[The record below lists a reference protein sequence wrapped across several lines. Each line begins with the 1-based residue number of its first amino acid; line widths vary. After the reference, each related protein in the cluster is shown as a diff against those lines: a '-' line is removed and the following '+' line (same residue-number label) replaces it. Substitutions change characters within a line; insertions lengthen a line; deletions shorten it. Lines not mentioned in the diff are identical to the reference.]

1 MCGIAGFTGWGDE
14 QIARNMIQAIKYRG
28 PDSTGVFAHPEFTL
42 AFARLAIIDLRPEGN
57 QPMMSVD
64 KRFIIVFNGEI
75 YNYQSLRK
83 ELEPDFS
90 FRSLSDTEVLLNLYA
105 RDGVNMLQSIN
116 GMFAFAIYDFEKKE
130 LFVARDR
137 MGKKPLYYTATNN
150 SFVFASELKAVL
162 QHPSVVK
169 KVNIEAV
176 NQYLT
181 FDYVPTPNSIVENV
195 YKLEAGHYLLVKNN
209 QVVQKQRYWE
219 HDFSRHSQISFDDAV
234 GQLDRLLDQAVKSR
248 LMSDVPLGVFL
259 SGGLDSSVVAYYAQK
274 NSSQKIKTFSI
285 GFENK
290 SYDEAGYAQQVSEH
304 LSTEHYME
312 VLTAQQTLNLI
323 DEILPLV
330 DEPFADASLIP
341 TYFLSKHTRH
351 YVTVA
356 LGGDGSDELMAG
368 YPTFI
373 SDRFKGPFA
382 SLPKPLIKTMMSFFR
397 TALKVSDK
405 NISIDFKISQFLRG
419 FSGSSNHI
427 HQLWLGSFLPEE
439 KKALFLPEVYSSL
452 SDKSGLSIIDK
463 YFNTSKADW
472 TDFEKTSHYY
482 YQTYL
487 QDDILV
493 KVDRA
498 SMYNSLEVRAPF
510 LDKNVVEFLNSLPKN
525 YKQKGLESKHIL
537 KKLMEGKLPD
547 NIIYRP
553 KKGFGIPLSHWVR
566 HELKNSIQE
575 TLYEKDALFDKGFVE
590 KIFSE
595 HQSKKANHRKLIWNL
610 FVLKKYLTYYNL

>member
-14 QIARNMIQAIKYRG
+14 RIARNMIQAINYRG
-28 PDSTGVFAHPEFTL
+28 PDSTGVFAHSEFTF

-57 QPMMSVD
+57 QPMMSAD
-64 KRFIIVFNGEI
+64 NRFIIVFNGEI

-83 ELEPDFS
+83 ELEPHFS

-150 SFVFASELKAVL
+150 SFVFASELKALL
-162 QHPSVVK
+162 QHPSVTK
-169 KVNIEAV
+169 KLNIEAV

-181 FDYVPTPNSIVENV
+181 FDYVPTPSSIVQNV
-195 YKLEAGHYLLVKNN
+195 FKLEAGNYLIVKDN
-209 QVVQKQRYWE
+209 QVIKKQSYWE
-219 HDFSRHSQISFDDAV
+219 HDFSRHNSISFTDAV
-234 GQLDRLLDQAVKSR
+234 HQLDVLLNDAVKSR

-259 SGGLDSSVVAYYAQK
+259 SGGLDSSAVAYYAQK
-274 NSSQKIKTFSI
+274 NSTQKIKTFSI

-290 SYDEAGYAQQVSEH
+290 SYDEASYALQVSKH
-304 LSTEHYME
+304 LSTDHYTE
-312 VLTAQQTLNLI
+312 ILSAQQTLDLM

-351 YVTVA
+351 FVTVA

-373 SDRFKGPFA
+373 SNYFKGPFA
-382 SLPKPLIKTMMSFFR
+382 NLPKPVIRTLMSFFGSV
-397 TALKVSDK
+397 LKASDK
-405 NISIDFKISQFLRG
+405 NISLDFKISQFLRG
-419 FSGSSNHI
+419 FLESPDHI
-427 HQLWLGSFLPEE
+427 HQLWLGSFVPGE

-452 SDKSGLSIIDK
+452 SDKSGLSIIDNCFK
-463 YFNTSKADW
+463 TAKADW
-472 TDFEKTSHYY
+472 TDFEKTSYYY

-510 LDKNVVEFLNSLPKN
+510 LDKNVVEFLNSLPRK

-553 KKGFGIPLSHWVR
+553 KKGFGIPLSHWIR
-566 HELKNSIQE
+566 HELKGSIQE
-575 TLYEKDALFDKGFVE
+575 TLLDKDELFDKRFIE

-610 FVLKKYLTYYNL
+610 FVLKKFLSYYNL